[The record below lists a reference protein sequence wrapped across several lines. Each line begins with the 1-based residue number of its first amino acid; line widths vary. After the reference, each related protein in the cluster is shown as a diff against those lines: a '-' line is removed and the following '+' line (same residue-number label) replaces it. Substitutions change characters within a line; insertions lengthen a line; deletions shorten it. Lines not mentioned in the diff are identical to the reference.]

1 MSLVNEPKPG
11 SKSSGQVQ
19 SLTRA
24 LILLDDLSKTVDGY
38 NLSEL
43 ARKASLPRSTTHRL
57 LTTMEAQRF
66 VRFNRKTNKW
76 SIGVQA
82 FAVGSAFAL
91 SRNYGEAAR
100 TTIRQLM
107 KELHETIT
115 VSICDGDRVRYIEQ
129 AVHPSA
135 ERTFAFPGASVPLY
149 ASAAGKGIL
158 AFSHD
163 EDLKSYLKEEEFRG
177 FTSRTI
183 VNRRDLV
190 EDLGRIRKR
199 GFAIDDEERKRAVRC
214 IAAPIFD
221 EKGLP
226 VAALS
231 ISGAAQRM
239 TKERFSV
246 LGTRLQ
252 KAAERVTADI
262 GGMVP
267 H

>member
-1 MSLVNEPKPG
+1 MSRAIELRSS

-24 LILLDDLSKTVDGY
+24 LVLLDNLSKTVDGM

-43 ARKASLPRSTTHRL
+43 ARKATLPRSTTHRL
-57 LTTMEAQRF
+57 LTTMESQRF
-66 VRFNRKTNKW
+66 VRFNQETNKW

-100 TTIRQLM
+100 KTIRQLM
-107 KELHETIT
+107 KELHET
-115 VSICDGDRVRYIEQ
+115 VNLSICDGDQIRYVEQ
-129 AVHPSA
+129 AVYPSA
-135 ERTFAFPGASVPLY
+135 ERTFAFPGASAPLY

-158 AFSHD
+158 AFSSD
-163 EDLKSYLKEEEFRG
+163 DDVSSYLEEQEFRG
-177 FTSRTI
+177 FTNRTL
-183 VNRRDLV
+183 VNQHDLV
-190 EDLGRIRKR
+190 EDLCKIRRR
-199 GFAIDDEERKRAVRC
+199 GFAIDDEERKIAVRC
-214 IAAPIFD
+214 VAAPIFD

-231 ISGAAQRM
+231 ISGAAKRM
-239 TKERFSV
+239 TDERFTV
-246 LGTRLQ
+246 LGARLQ
-252 KAAERVTADI
+252 QAAGRVTADI
-262 GGMVP
+262 GGMSP